1 MKNIIISLSFLLSLW
16 LGISSCTKKEPVV
29 EFTHTT
35 MRPWFDTYC
44 KSCHASGG
52 SNASDWKYDSGDF
65 NNTVK
70 KYISDIKRTVA
81 DNKSMPKG
89 TTLSS
94 AELQK
99 FVDWYNAGYPVQ

>member
-1 MKNIIISLSFLLSLW
+1 MKKILCSLSVW
-16 LGISSCTKKEPVV
+16 LCLIMLVSSCTKKEPVV

-52 SNASDWKYDSGDF
+52 SNSGDWKYNSADF

-70 KYISDIKRTVA
+70 KYISDIKRTVV
-81 DNKSMPKG
+81 DKKSMPQG
-89 TTLSS
+89 TTLS
-94 AELQK
+94 ATELQK